1 MGLLKQNIQEIDQY
15 PSLHS
20 DSDAMDAMVPGHFF
34 PHHFPNKAQ
43 GPLGNVDDVFTPA
56 FFFVAGLLVLLF
68 WRIPSI

>member
-1 MGLLKQNIQEIDQY
+1 MGLLKQNIQEIVQY
-15 PSLHS
+15 PSLNN
-20 DSDAMDAMVPGHFF
+20 DLNVVDAMVPGHFF
-34 PHHFPNKAQ
+34 PHHPPNKAM